1 MSYGGIVKFHD
12 VLAVFGLGLGQGCTL
27 VPQLMGQ
34 AGILIDDLLLVLDG
48 DDYSHVRRDAPLAGS
63 ISPGRPVRFA

>member
-34 AGILIDDLLLVLDG
+34 AGILIDDLLLMLDG
-48 DDYSHVRRDAPLAGS
+48 DDYSHV
-63 ISPGRPVRFA
+63 